1 MQIILLTILV
11 ADTKTNLISTL
22 LDGLA
27 NSALVDP
34 VINSQEI
41 FGLLPP
47 AKWMTVDTA
56 YEAKEL

>member
-1 MQIILLTILV
+1 MQIIILTILV

-34 VINSQEI
+34 MINSQEI

-47 AKWMTVDTA
+47 AKWMAVDTA